1 MTILDGIIGV
11 NEEKRVGLG
20 EDSALRVDGDKAAIL
35 CSFDGC
41 GGSGSK
47 RYPSAEGWT
56 GAKIAAHT
64 CAHAVGDWFLQNRY
78 NLNGFSAIS
87 AESLADDLKLA
98 IQSTFNDTY
107 SSIDQ
112 TRSAIKGS
120 LPSTLPTTMSSF
132 MLEQDRSGKIRCVFL
147 WAGDSRGYLFTVKGL
162 RQMTKDDSQ
171 AKTDDDDFAADGVLS
186 NYVNQQKDFVIHSRE
201 TFVDSPMIALTV
213 TDGCYAYYETPMD
226 FEGILLETL
235 MEAKSLL
242 EWEQL
247 LRERIGHVASDD
259 YTLQMAIV
267 GHGTFQALK
276 NAYRPRMSDYRRL
289 FSEPIAWMQAQN
301 DRDGLI
307 RLWNEYKKF
316 YR

>member
-1 MTILDGIIGV
+1 MTSLDGIIGV

-20 EDSALRVDGDKAAIL
+20 EDSALRVEGDKAAIL

-64 CAHAVGDWFLQNRY
+64 CAHAVGDWFLRGGY
-78 NLNGFSAIS
+78 DTNGFGIIS
-87 AESLADDLKLA
+87 AEILADDMKLA
-98 IQSTFNDTY
+98 IRTAFDDTF
-107 SSIDQ
+107 SRLDQ

-132 MLEQDRSGKIRCVFL
+132 LLEQDRSGKIRCIFF
-147 WAGDSRGYLFTVKGL
+147 WAGDSRGYLLTVKGL
-162 RQMTKDDSQ
+162 RQMTQDDSQ

-186 NYVNQQKDFVIHSRE
+186 NYVNQQKDFIIHTRE
-201 TFVDSPMIALTV
+201 TLVDSPMIALTV
-213 TDGCYAYYETPMD
+213 TDGCYAYYQTPMD
-226 FEGILLETL
+226 FEGVLLDTL
-235 MEAKSLL
+235 MKATSLL
-242 EWEQL
+242 DWEQL
-247 LRERIGHVASDD
+247 LKEQIGQVASDD

-267 GHGTFQALK
+267 GYETFQALK
-276 NAYRPRMSDYRRL
+276 AAYRPRMNDYRRL
-289 FSEPIAWMQAQN
+289 YSEPIARMLAQN
-301 DRDGLI
+301 DREGLKQ
-307 RLWNEYKKF
+307 LWNEYQKF

>member
-1 MTILDGIIGV
+1 MTTLDGIIGV

-20 EDSALRVDGDKAAIL
+20 EDSALRVEGDKAAML
-35 CSFDGC
+35 CCFDGC

-56 GAKIAAHT
+56 GAKIAANI
-64 CAHAVGDWFLQNRY
+64 CAHAVGDWFS
-78 NLNGFSAIS
+78 LNGYDTNGFGTIS
-87 AESLADDLKLA
+87 PEALADEMKRA
-98 IQSTFNDTY
+98 IRTAFDDTF
-107 SSIDQ
+107 SRLDQ

-120 LPSTLPTTMSSF
+120 LPSTLPTTMSTF
-132 MLEQDRSGKIRCVFL
+132 LLEQDRSGKNHCVFL
-147 WAGDSRGYLFTVKGL
+147 WAGDSRGYLLSVKGL

-186 NYVNQQKDFVIHSRE
+186 NYVTQQKDFIIHSRE

-213 TDGCYAYYETPMD
+213 TDGCYAYYQTPMD
-226 FEGILLETL
+226 FEGVLLETL
-235 MEAKSLL
+235 MEATCLL
-242 EWEQL
+242 DWEQL

-276 NAYRPRMSDYRRL
+276 TAYRPRMDDYRRRY
-289 FSEPIAWMQAQN
+289 SEPIARMLEQN
-301 DRDGLI
+301 DRDGLK

>member
-1 MTILDGIIGV
+1 MTNIDGVIGV
-11 NEEKRVGLG
+11 NEEKRIGLG
-20 EDSALRVDGDKAAIL
+20 EDSALRVEGDKAAIL

-56 GAKIAAHT
+56 GARIAAHT
-64 CAHAVGDWFLQNRY
+64 CAHAVGDWFLKNSF
-78 NLNGFSAIS
+78 NLNGFGTIS
-87 AESLADDLKLA
+87 AESLADDMKVA
-98 IQSTFNDTY
+98 IRTALDNTY
-107 SSIDQ
+107 SCFDQ
-112 TRSAIKGS
+112 PQSAIKGS
-120 LPSTLPTTMSSF
+120 LPSTLPTTISSF
-132 MLEQDRSGKIRCVFL
+132 MLEQDQFGKIRCVFF

-162 RQMTKDDSQ
+162 RQMTKDDLQVNS
-171 AKTDDDDFAADGVLS
+171 DDDDFAADGVLS
-186 NYVNQQKDFVIHSRE
+186 NFVNQQKDFVIHSRE

-235 MEAKSLL
+235 MEARSLL

-247 LRERIGHVASDD
+247 LSERIGHVASDD

-276 NAYRPRMSDYRRL
+276 NAYRPRMNDYRRL
-289 FSEPIAWMQAQN
+289 YSEPIARMQAQN
-301 DRDGLI
+301 DRDGLM
-307 RLWNEYKKF
+307 RLWNEYKKY

>member
-20 EDSALRVDGDKAAIL
+20 EDSALRIQGDNAAIL

-64 CAHAVGDWFLQNRY
+64 CAQAVGDWFTQ
-78 NLNGFSAIS
+78 NGFDAHGFGAIS
-87 AESLADDLKLA
+87 AESLASDMKQAIRAAFDDTL
-98 IQSTFNDTY
+98 SR
-107 SSIDQ
+107 IDQ
-112 TRSAIKGS
+112 TRSVIKGS
-120 LPSTLPTTMSSF
+120 LPSTLPTTMSGI
-132 MLEQDRSGKIRCVFL
+132 MLEQDRLGKIRCVYF

-186 NYVNQQKDFVIHSRE
+186 NYVNQQKDFIVHTRE

-213 TDGCYAYYETPMD
+213 TDGCYAYYQTPMD
-226 FEGILLETL
+226 FEGVLLETL
-235 MEAKSLL
+235 MEANSLSD
-242 EWEQL
+242 WEQL
-247 LRERIGHVASDD
+247 LRERIGQVASDD

-267 GHGTFQALK
+267 GYETFQALK
-276 NAYRPRMSDYRRL
+276 NAYRPRMSDYHQLYR
-289 FSEPIAWMQAQN
+289 EPISRMLAQS
-301 DRDGLI
+301 DRDGLM